1 MSFQTYKQDT
11 KNRVRHTVIRKAVEL
26 LTSSRSEACCVRNSY
41 VRDLH
46 DHFVSLPETHEKYEA
61 EKIDHSYI
69 REWEQMHSSLIGT
82 KRPSEL
88 SVCYLSGPEP
98 ENDFNEFVDMGVLP
112 QNIWA
117 FESEKNS
124 YLQAL
129 NAVDGSS
136 FMQPK
141 IVKMSIER
149 FFENSPKKFDIVY
162 NDACASLISDQH
174 ALRCVASLFQYHRL
188 NSPGVL
194 ITIFAYLDNSNPN
207 EVAQYT
213 DLISRYNIL
222 RHNRTANL
230 INESGKIHFKHD
242 SANINVEVSQN
253 LEGAY
258 GEFITAMVCNAA
270 SITIPSMRFCN
281 STYLQTLSTTN
292 PQPNVRLGYLDINT
306 IKDNTL
312 FKFLAMNAFLNK
324 ENACFFGMG
333 RANKLFAELSGR
345 SQHYD
350 LLASLRQ
357 IHDIRTKS
365 DCLCTELQSVID
377 FFDNGAQLYQF
388 LDKPNRILFFDS
400 VINQL
405 SYPMH
410 YVSDKAERLTYV
422 AKEKRMFTDLLLFD
436 ECRYIYDWLPAIH
449 QISKA
454 FSNPSWQYT
463 FRFGLDGLI
472 KQRINYNNE
481 FFFQGSVISK
491 STQGFEAKCFPDRIK
506 IN

>member
-1 MSFQTYKQDT
+1 MSFHTYKQDT

-26 LTSSRSEACCVRNSY
+26 LTSYRSEACCVRNSY

-46 DHFVSLPETHEKYEA
+46 DYFVSLPETHEKYEA

-162 NDACASLISDQH
+162 IDACASLISDQH

-194 ITIFAYLDNSNPN
+194 ITNFAYLDNSNPN
-207 EVAQYT
+207 EAAQYT

-230 INESGKIHFKHD
+230 INESGRIHFKHD
-242 SANINVEVSQN
+242 SANTNAYVTKEYVEKIKTCAKEYAGKLFRPVDTRMKNEELITMLAYLAYIARKDHILPGECLNIFVRNQKINARFSRKGN
-253 LEGAY
+253 
-258 GEFITAMVCNAA
+258 IT
-270 SITIPSMRFCN
+270 T
-281 STYLQTLSTTN
+281 
-292 PQPNVRLGYLDINT
+292 RLGEISSTNDPVFGEALD
-306 IKDNTL
+306 DV
-312 FKFLAMNAFLNK
+312 
-324 ENACFFGMG
+324 
-333 RANKLFAELSGR
+333 KLFIKKLQILCGDGFQDFNKMLGHTRKNALSR
-345 SQHYD
+345 TNQNFY
-350 LLASLRQ
+350 LLWIALSHIEVARLNDEKVQ
-357 IHDIRTKS
+357 I
-365 DCLCTELQSVID
+365 
-377 FFDNGAQLYQF
+377 
-388 LDKPNRILFFDS
+388 FDS
-400 VINQL
+400 IKNIFLKNQDISDDNFDIK
-405 SYPMH
+405 SY
-410 YVSDKAERLTYV
+410 
-422 AKEKRMFTDLLLFD
+422 
-436 ECRYIYDWLPAIH
+436 IH
-449 QISKA
+449 TLETI
-454 FSNPSWQYT
+454 
-463 FRFGLDGLI
+463 
-472 KQRINYNNE
+472 
-481 FFFQGSVISK
+481 
-491 STQGFEAKCFPDRIK
+491 
-506 IN
+506 

>member
-1 MSFQTYKQDT
+1 MSFHTYKQDT

-26 LTSSRSEACCVRNSY
+26 LTSYRSEACCVRNSY

-46 DHFVSLPETHEKYEA
+46 DYFVSLPETHEKYEA

-82 KRPSEL
+82 KRPGEL

-162 NDACASLISDQH
+162 IDACASLISDQH

-194 ITIFAYLDNSNPN
+194 ITNFAYLDNSNPN
-207 EVAQYT
+207 EAAQYT

-230 INESGKIHFKHD
+230 INESGRIHFKHD
-242 SANINVEVSQN
+242 SANTNVEVSQN

-258 GEFITAMVCNAA
+258 GEFITAMV
-270 SITIPSMRFCN
+270 
-281 STYLQTLSTTN
+281 
-292 PQPNVRLGYLDINT
+292 
-306 IKDNTL
+306 
-312 FKFLAMNAFLNK
+312 
-324 ENACFFGMG
+324 
-333 RANKLFAELSGR
+333 
-345 SQHYD
+345 
-350 LLASLRQ
+350 
-357 IHDIRTKS
+357 
-365 DCLCTELQSVID
+365 
-377 FFDNGAQLYQF
+377 
-388 LDKPNRILFFDS
+388 
-400 VINQL
+400 
-405 SYPMH
+405 
-410 YVSDKAERLTYV
+410 
-422 AKEKRMFTDLLLFD
+422 
-436 ECRYIYDWLPAIH
+436 YIA
-449 QISKA
+449 
-454 FSNPSWQYT
+454 
-463 FRFGLDGLI
+463 
-472 KQRINYNNE
+472 
-481 FFFQGSVISK
+481 
-491 STQGFEAKCFPDRIK
+491 
-506 IN
+506 

>member
-194 ITIFAYLDNSNPN
+194 ITNFAYLDNSNPN

-292 PQPNVRLGYLDINT
+292 PQSNVRLGYLDVNT

-312 FKFLAMNAFLNK
+312 FKFLAMNAFLNQ
-324 ENACFFGMG
+324 ENACFSGME

-350 LLASLRQ
+350 LLASLRK

-377 FFDNGAQLYQF
+377 FFDNGAQLY
-388 LDKPNRILFFDS
+388 
-400 VINQL
+400 
-405 SYPMH
+405 
-410 YVSDKAERLTYV
+410 
-422 AKEKRMFTDLLLFD
+422 
-436 ECRYIYDWLPAIH
+436 
-449 QISKA
+449 
-454 FSNPSWQYT
+454 
-463 FRFGLDGLI
+463 
-472 KQRINYNNE
+472 
-481 FFFQGSVISK
+481 
-491 STQGFEAKCFPDRIK
+491 
-506 IN
+506 